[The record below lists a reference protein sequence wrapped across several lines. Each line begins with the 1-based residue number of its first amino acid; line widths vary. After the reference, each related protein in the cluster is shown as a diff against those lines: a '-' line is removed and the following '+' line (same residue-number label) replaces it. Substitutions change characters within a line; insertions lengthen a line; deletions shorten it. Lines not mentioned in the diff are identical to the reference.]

1 MEKLK
6 ENNII
11 KAIGIAVIYWVI
23 YKIVGNA
30 INSTITSDNTY
41 FLQVIIY
48 FIMLLFLYIVLKLV
62 KKTEILKEKGNGIK
76 YGMQVGRFM
85 FVLSIIV
92 LISSLITGIG
102 NEEANFSLS
111 RSFWFILSVIGT
123 GLTEEILCRGI
134 NQNIICDQLGRKSRQ
149 TIIKGILISS
159 VIFGALHLGNIFAG
173 VSIKGAIVQAIYSIF
188 IGFYFGAIYTRTKNI
203 WSVSLLHALLDCSSL
218 IDAGVF
224 GLSTTTEIMSGGSLP
239 TVLFSLI
246 YLFLGLYI
254 LRDKKAD
261 EFVEIE

>member
-102 NEEANFSLS
+102 NEEANF
-111 RSFWFILSVIGT
+111 W
-123 GLTEEILCRGI
+123 
-134 NQNIICDQLGRKSRQ
+134 N
-149 TIIKGILISS
+149 
-159 VIFGALHLGNIFAG
+159 
-173 VSIKGAIVQAIYSIF
+173 Y
-188 IGFYFGAIYTRTKNI
+188 
-203 WSVSLLHALLDCSSL
+203 DCNV
-218 IDAGVF
+218 A
-224 GLSTTTEIMSGGSLP
+224 
-239 TVLFSLI
+239 
-246 YLFLGLYI
+246 
-254 LRDKKAD
+254 
-261 EFVEIE
+261 

>member
-48 FIMLLFLYIVLKLV
+48 VIMLLFLYIVLKLV
-62 KKTEILKEKGNGIK
+62 KKTEILKEKGNGIN

-102 NEEANFSLS
+102 KEEANFSLS

-134 NQNIICDQLGRKSRQ
+134 NQNIICDQLGRKSRK
-149 TIIKGILISS
+149 TIMKGILISS

-173 VSIKGAIVQAIYSIF
+173 VSIKGAIIQAIYSIF
-188 IGFYFGAIYTRTKNI
+188 IGFYFGTIYARTKNI

>member
-1 MEKLK
+1 M
-6 ENNII
+6 
-11 KAIGIAVIYWVI
+11 
-23 YKIVGNA
+23 
-30 INSTITSDNTY
+30 
-41 FLQVIIY
+41 
-48 FIMLLFLYIVLKLV
+48 
-62 KKTEILKEKGNGIK
+62 
-76 YGMQVGRFM
+76 
-85 FVLSIIV
+85 
-92 LISSLITGIG
+92 
-102 NEEANFSLS
+102 
-111 RSFWFILSVIGT
+111 
-123 GLTEEILCRGI
+123 
-134 NQNIICDQLGRKSRQ
+134 
-149 TIIKGILISS
+149 
-159 VIFGALHLGNIFAG
+159 HLGNIFAG